1 MQSDKDVTN
10 YIKLYPSDLAKVRD
24 LYVHMHKKIAAIKHV
39 RSCGTL
45 YKNGVEQDKV
55 GLREAKD
62 AVEFMFDKPAPGC
75 APRVRTAQF
84 FTIPRI
90 KGVIV
95 DTGHGDI
102 ELDLDGLQLK
112 LLNDMSSIPISAIGP
127 ALKLLQYFR
136 EWEGGDDVE

>member
-1 MQSDKDVTN
+1 MQSDDNITN
-10 YIKLYPSDLAKVRD
+10 YIKLHPSDLAKVRD
-24 LYVHMHKKIAAIKHV
+24 LYVTLHKKSAAIKHV
-39 RSCGTL
+39 MTCGIM
-45 YKNGVEQDKV
+45 YKNGVNEGKP

-62 AVEFMFDKPAPGC
+62 AIELMLDKPTPH
-75 APRVRTAQF
+75 RKTTAQF

-90 KGVIV
+90 KGVII
-95 DTGHGDI
+95 DTGHGDV

-136 EWEGGDDVE
+136 EWEGGDDVG

>member
-1 MQSDKDVTN
+1 M
-10 YIKLYPSDLAKVRD
+10 
-24 LYVHMHKKIAAIKHV
+24 
-39 RSCGTL
+39 
-45 YKNGVEQDKV
+45 YKNGVDKGKP

-62 AVEFMFDKPAPGC
+62 AIEFMFDKPTPH
-75 APRVRTAQF
+75 RKTTAQF

-90 KGVIV
+90 KGVII
-95 DTGHGDI
+95 DTGHGDV

-136 EWEGGDDVE
+136 EWEGDDVG